1 MRSAFTLLVFYSS
14 LRKGGS
20 LMSVSRK
27 RRLSSPKKVSLSGL
41 AMGSQ
46 QIGDTMLYE
55 NSFIRIDEKR
65 EINYR
70 KYCELMKK
78 NRMKVKIREV

>member
-1 MRSAFTLLVFYSS
+1 
-14 LRKGGS
+14 
-20 LMSVSRK
+20 MSVSGK
-27 RRLSSPKKVSLSGL
+27 KRLSSPKKVSLSGL

-78 NRMKVKIREV
+78 NRMKVKIRKV